1 MIRFIRLA
9 AAVVAGLAMWAAF
22 PPSNL
27 WFLAVVSLG
36 LLTVVLGAGAP
47 RVRDG
52 AVAGLLFGLGFFVP
66 LLPWI
71 GEYVGPLPWLALAGV
86 LAAYTALLGVIAT
99 VSMRLPIPPLWFAL
113 SWILVETLRSV
124 FPFGGFPWG
133 RTAFSQAD
141 GPLLPLASLAGATG
155 LSFGVALF
163 GSSVAWVFVVGV
175 RAWRRGPKPS
185 SEDPRALSA
194 GVIAAVVTVLLA
206 LTAPLLAIAV
216 TPTSLDR
223 VLSPTTARAAIV
235 QGNVPRLG
243 LEFNA
248 QRRAV
253 LDYHVRETR
262 RLAEDIAQG
271 RTPAPDFVVWPE
283 NASDISPVDNPDAAA
298 EIEAAARAVN
308 APVVLGTILISSDG
322 NPVNSVLVWD
332 PQQGITDRYDKH
344 IIQPFGEYLPWRGF
358 FRMFSSYADL
368 AGTFEAGSGPSVVRI
383 PTRSGPVI
391 AGVATCWEVAFDRA
405 ARASVDEGAQLLI
418 VPTNNATFGRTAMTY
433 QQLAMSQVRAVEH
446 GRTVLVAATSGVSAI
461 VAPDGTITSRSEVF
475 TPAILAD
482 KVPLRSERTLA
493 TRLGPVP
500 TIILCA
506 AAVVALLVALATHT
520 KFSRNP
526 LRATGTRTDKSKELD
541 E

>member
-1 MIRFIRLA
+1 MI
-9 AAVVAGLAMWAAF
+9 
-22 PPSNL
+22 
-27 WFLAVVSLG
+27 
-36 LLTVVLGAGAP
+36 
-47 RVRDG
+47 
-52 AVAGLLFGLGFFVP
+52 
-66 LLPWI
+66 
-71 GEYVGPLPWLALAGV
+71 
-86 LAAYTALLGVIAT
+86 
-99 VSMRLPIPPLWFAL
+99 
-113 SWILVETLRSV
+113 
-124 FPFGGFPWG
+124 
-133 RTAFSQAD
+133 
-141 GPLLPLASLAGATG
+141 
-155 LSFGVALF
+155 
-163 GSSVAWVFVVGV
+163 
-175 RAWRRGPKPS
+175 
-185 SEDPRALSA
+185 
-194 GVIAAVVTVLLA
+194 
-206 LTAPLLAIAV
+206 
-216 TPTSLDR
+216 
-223 VLSPTTARAAIV
+223 
-235 QGNVPRLG
+235 
-243 LEFNA
+243 
-248 QRRAV
+248 
-253 LDYHVRETR
+253 
-262 RLAEDIAQG
+262 
-271 RTPAPDFVVWPE
+271 
-283 NASDISPVDNPDAAA
+283 
-298 EIEAAARAVN
+298 
-308 APVVLGTILISSDG
+308 GTILFSSDG
-322 NPVNSVLVWD
+322 NPVNSVLVLD